1 MSEMLFV
8 AQVSI
13 SLQCA
18 PHLPSVCSTSV
29 YFLQDLSNTI
39 RCAMICYP
47 WFISLQPFPTIIAIF
62 SIITVFSIITFIL
75 FISFSSPFYSF
86 SSLPILSSI
95 PSIHSMH
102 TPYMLRISQKSSFP
116 NSPQNLPKS
125 SRMPWDT
132 PAYSP
137 ILPMSSGCLQ
147 IPKCV

>member
-1 MSEMLFV
+1 MSEMVFV
-8 AQVSI
+8 AQVSVD
-13 SLQCA
+13 LQCA

-39 RCAMICYP
+39 RCAMIRTLCYP
-47 WFISLQPFPTIIAIF
+47 WFISLQSFPTI
-62 SIITVFSIITFIL
+62 FSIITFIL

-102 TPYMLRISQKSSFP
+102 TPYMLRIVQKSSFP

-125 SRMPWDT
+125 SRMPWD
-132 PAYSP
+132 P
-137 ILPMSSGCLQ
+137 LGCSRVPRDPLEYPQ